1 VPAGAVPLSIAEA
14 PFVALLDALFVAEV
28 PIDAVPL
35 SITEAPFV
43 ALPVALP
50 VASAGELAQE
60 SVMQMDCSSA
70 PLDP

>member
-1 VPAGAVPLSIAEA
+1 VPVG
-14 PFVALLDALFVAEV
+14 
-28 PIDAVPL
+28 AVPL

-60 SVMQMDCSSA
+60 SVMQMDCISA